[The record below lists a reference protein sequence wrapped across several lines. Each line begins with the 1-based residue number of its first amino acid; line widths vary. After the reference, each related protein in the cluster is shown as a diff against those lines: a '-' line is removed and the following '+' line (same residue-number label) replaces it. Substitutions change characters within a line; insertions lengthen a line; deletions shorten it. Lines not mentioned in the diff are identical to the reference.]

1 MFIKRT
7 NAPHPSADKI
17 KSSCPRVKGQGQ
29 LRAPVHGVLKPME
42 NRGCYMV
49 KIRLKYYWIKIQR
62 IEGNKLM
69 KMIRII
75 QQRKSLRIV
84 FPISVVK
91 KIRN

>member
-1 MFIKRT
+1 
-7 NAPHPSADKI
+7 
-17 KSSCPRVKGQGQ
+17 
-29 LRAPVHGVLKPME
+29 
-42 NRGCYMV
+42 MV